1 MHIIHTQYNVQKIR
15 TFNVEVF
22 LGSRTEF
29 ERLVGDSAFLE
40 HAVFSDNM
48 YGTSKAAVAA
58 VAARGRICILDID
71 VQGVKLIRANSELA
85 PLYVFIRPPGLAAL
99 EERLRA
105 RATETEA
112 SLAKRL
118 AAARAELEYGEQPG
132 NFDLVIVN
140 DDLDTAYSQ
149 LREFCLP
156 KINQLLQ

>member
-1 MHIIHTQYNVQKIR
+1 MQIIHTQYNRHKIR
-15 TFNVEVF
+15 TFNVQVF

-99 EERLRA
+99 EERLRG